1 MNQTND
7 RSGLLGE
14 LLKQLHL
21 VWKLLLDARGPAST
35 KFLLPLMAL
44 AYVIF
49 PIDLI
54 PDVAPVIGQ
63 LDDLAIV
70 LLAMRLFVMLAPPEV
85 VAFHRGEASA
95 SGGGQPAAD
104 EAASRPASG
113 AETKGRVVDGTYRV
127 MDK

>member
-7 RSGLLGE
+7 RGGLLAE
-14 LLKQLHL
+14 LLKQLNL
-21 VWKLLLDARGPAST
+21 VWKLLLDARVPAST
-35 KFLLPLMAL
+35 KLLLPLMAF

-54 PDVAPVIGQ
+54 PDVLPVLGQ

-70 LLAMRLFVMLAPPEV
+70 LLAVRLFVMLAPPDV
-85 VAFHRGEASA
+85 VAFHRGETSA
-95 SGGGQPAAD
+95 DRAAPGD
-104 EAASRPASG
+104 STGATDSG
-113 AETKGRVVDGTYRV
+113 AAATGRVVDGTYRV

>member
-7 RSGLLGE
+7 RRGLLAD
-14 LLKQLHL
+14 LLRQLSL
-21 VWKLLLDARGPAST
+21 VWKLLQDRRVPAST
-35 KFLLPLMAL
+35 KLLLPLMAL
-44 AYVIF
+44 AYTIF

-54 PDVAPVIGQ
+54 PDLVPVLGQ

-70 LLAMRLFVMLAPPEV
+70 LIAMRLFVMLAPPEV
-85 VAFHRGEASA
+85 VAFHRGQTPPASSA
-95 SGGGQPAAD
+95 GPGD
-104 EAASRPASG
+104 AASTPGSG

>member
-7 RSGLLGE
+7 RSGLLAD
-14 LLKQLHL
+14 LLKQLNL
-21 VWKLLLDARGPAST
+21 VWKLLLDARVPAST
-35 KFLLPLMAL
+35 KLLLPLMAL

-54 PDVAPVIGQ
+54 PDVLPVLGQ

-70 LLAMRLFVMLAPPEV
+70 LLAVRLFVMLAPPDV
-85 VAFHRGEASA
+85 VAFHRGQTPADSATPDDSASA
-95 SGGGQPAAD
+95 PG
-104 EAASRPASG
+104 SG
-113 AETKGRVVDGTYRV
+113 AEAKGRVVDGTYRV